1 MTEQFNIR
9 ATRAEDI
16 PAIQEIYAL
25 EVLHGTASFE
35 TEPPDID
42 EMTRRW
48 HTTIDSGFSYLVAI
62 IDDRIAGYAYA
73 GKYRTRPAYYFS
85 VENSVYVAQ
94 WARRKGVARK
104 LLSKL
109 IDECKQR
116 GFKQMIAIIG
126 DSTHTAS
133 IELHKSLG
141 FRLVGT
147 LENVGWKHERW
158 LDSVLMQLSLGDG

>member
-1 MTEQFNIR
+1 MTDQFHIR
-9 ATRAEDI
+9 PARAEDI
-16 PAIQEIYAL
+16 IAIQEIYAL

-35 TEPPDID
+35 TEAPNVD

-48 HTTIDSGFSYLVAI
+48 QNAVDGGFPYLVALSEN
-62 IDDRIAGYAYA
+62 RIAGYAYA
-73 GKYRTRPAYYFS
+73 GKYRTRPAYRFS
-85 VENSVYVAQ
+85 VEDSVYVAQ
-94 WARRKGVARK
+94 WARRKGLARQ
-104 LLSKL
+104 LLLKL

-116 GFKQMIAIIG
+116 GFKQIIAIIG

-147 LENVGWKHERW
+147 LENVGWKHKRW
-158 LDSVLMQLSLGDG
+158 LDSVLMQLSLGSG